1 MIRRSLLVSLALGV
15 ATSFSLVASAK
26 LESIGS
32 KDVRFL
38 AVGPAGMKI
47 NGKSD
52 ELGAEEKD
60 GKLVI
65 TAPLTDLKTGIGLR
79 DKHLRG
85 YLETDKHPNATLTV
99 EKSKLKMP
107 EDNKTVRGSATGRFS
122 MHGVTKPVVFT
133 YKAKRT
139 GSDYHVQG
147 LTEIDIRDFQVEV
160 PCYLG
165 VCVRPDVK
173 IKVKFKLRDK

>member
-1 MIRRSLLVSLALGV
+1 MRRSILAPLALSV
-15 ATSFSLVASAK
+15 VTSFSLLASAK
-26 LESIGS
+26 LESIGGS
-32 KDVRFL
+32 DVRFL

-52 ELGAEEKD
+52 DLSATEKD
-60 GKLVI
+60 GKVVI

-85 YLETDKHPNATLTV
+85 YLETDKHPKATLSV
-99 EKSKLKMP
+99 DKGKLKLP
-107 EDNKTVRGSATGRFS
+107 DDKKTVRGSATGDFT
-122 MHGVTKPVVFT
+122 MHGVTKPVKFT

-147 LTEIDIRDFQVEV
+147 LTDIDIRDFKVEV

-165 VCVRPDVK
+165 VCVKPDIK